1 MTDCW
6 REGNSC
12 RFFPIDANLCHNPE
26 KSCGSNQPIIL
37 RRRDAMTRL
46 NVTLRTVGL
55 AVVLSVALMGLMT
68 LVGVASARSQ
78 LYTR

>member
-1 MTDCW
+1 
-6 REGNSC
+6 
-12 RFFPIDANLCHNPE
+12 
-26 KSCGSNQPIIL
+26 
-37 RRRDAMTRL
+37 MTRL